1 VSLASTRNRESE
13 KSVLDSGRNPMQHRL
28 DLQNAAIDFLRRL
41 ARLDPHRAGGG
52 IAAQNARGSERSL
65 AGTVRRL
72 CHRDPAHGPG
82 SGIVNQALTRV
93 ADYLGARSAKVIPVL
108 HAGSRFEIGWNM
120 QRLRLKA
127 DGRIVE
133 LRDGREFPLAPAT
146 AVAEPVAT
154 SAVPVAPSVAAQEAV
169 PAPAVRDLRR
179 RARLTQLEFASR
191 LGVPVETIRNWE
203 QGKRMPRGP
212 ARALLAV
219 IAHAPETVFSAL
231 AKA

>member
-1 VSLASTRNRESE
+1 
-13 KSVLDSGRNPMQHRL
+13 
-28 DLQNAAIDFLRRL
+28 
-41 ARLDPHRAGGG
+41 
-52 IAAQNARGSERSL
+52 
-65 AGTVRRL
+65 
-72 CHRDPAHGPG
+72 
-82 SGIVNQALTRV
+82 
-93 ADYLGARSAKVIPVL
+93 
-108 HAGSRFEIGWNM
+108 M

-133 LRDGREFPLAPAT
+133 LRDGAEFPLAPEAT
-146 AVAEPVAT
+146 
-154 SAVPVAPSVAAQEAV
+154 VAAPVEAAA
-169 PAPAVRDLRR
+169 APAVRDLRR
-179 RARLTQLEFASR
+179 RARLTQLEFAAR

>member
-1 VSLASTRNRESE
+1 
-13 KSVLDSGRNPMQHRL
+13 
-28 DLQNAAIDFLRRL
+28 
-41 ARLDPHRAGGG
+41 
-52 IAAQNARGSERSL
+52 
-65 AGTVRRL
+65 VRR
-72 CHRDPAHGPG
+72 GPR
-82 SGIVNQALTRV
+82 IVNQNLTRI
-93 ADYLGARSAKVIPVL
+93 ADYSQLELG
-108 HAGSRFEIGWNM
+108 M

-146 AVAEPVAT
+146 T
-154 SAVPVAPSVAAQEAV
+154 SAAPPTSVALATTNVARADV
-169 PAPAVRDLRR
+169 VTAPGVRDLRR

-219 IAHAPETVFSAL
+219 IAHAPETVFAAL
-231 AKA
+231 AGA